1 MRKKGGSGIRVPN
14 NLFFICS
21 LRVPSLFRFCPA
33 FIIAMLQIFCTEQ
46 IKLFN
51 HWTGLSCSADIKLL
65 TLTELSDGAII
76 ICLKF
81 KNMQ

>member
-1 MRKKGGSGIRVPN
+1 MRKKGGPEFECLKISFSFA
-14 NLFFICS
+14 LFEFLPFSVSVLLLS
-21 LRVPSLFRFCPA
+21 LRCY
-33 FIIAMLQIFCTEQ
+33 
-46 IKLFN
+46 KLFN